1 MTQHCYF
8 EQMDQ
13 SRGRMAAETT
23 VKTSPV
29 LRWKGSVVRWAL
41 FSHDPFYVEVD
52 QRRYF
57 RWAGFTLQNCQCKNG
72 LYLAMMKEGDKC
84 DYLIAV
90 LSSKTVWGL
99 AINRGSLFPLF
110 LCGRR
115 ERAWNLICLNKC
127 VICKKFSHFNSI
139 SCLVFNTM
147 FIIKYAPEF
156 IYFCQAVGQ
165 LHLAMQTLFYV
176 WIFLTVILC
185 VNFLN

>member
-1 MTQHCYF
+1 MAFCSQGGGEGNGGRNRDKREICK
-8 EQMDQ
+8 QMP
-13 SRGRMAAETT
+13 RRKMAC
-23 VKTSPV
+23 
-29 LRWKGSVVRWAL
+29 
-41 FSHDPFYVEVD
+41 VD
-52 QRRYF
+52 QLNVP
-57 RWAGFTLQNCQCKNG
+57 WT
-72 LYLAMMKEGDKC
+72 DKC

-90 LSSKTVWGL
+90 RSSKTVWEL

-115 ERAWNLICLNKC
+115 EGAWNLICLNKC

-165 LHLAMQTLFYV
+165 LRLAMQTLFYV